1 MSSDTSRGETRW
13 GEGFRP
19 WAAAVAN
26 CKTTVSQWFSTCASL
41 GFLSLVC
48 AESGEVEVVHRERAE
63 VAELAA
69 VEVVGEEVTG
79 VELVRAA
86 VAEAK
91 VAEEDDMRRS
101 HREAGCE
108 GHWAATIAG
117 PHESLGHTNRRTHA
131 LLWVCLISAIPTIER
146 DETYLISVFVD

>member
-1 MSSDTSRGETRW
+1 MGGGSCELQDG
-13 GEGFRP
+13 GD
-19 WAAAVAN
+19 V
-26 CKTTVSQWFSTCASL
+26 CDL

-91 VAEEDDMRRS
+91 VAEEDDRRRS
-101 HREAGCE
+101 HREVGLHE
-108 GHWAATIAG
+108 TTNRWRGTLGRTNRWATRIVG
-117 PHESLGHTNRRTHA
+117 PHKS
-131 LLWVCLISAIPTIER
+131 
-146 DETYLISVFVD
+146 

>member
-26 CKTTVSQWFSTCASL
+26 CKTTVSQWFSTCKSL

-48 AESGEVEVVHRERAE
+48 AESSE
-63 VAELAA
+63 

-86 VAEAK
+86 PSQRQRLPKRMTGVVRIGKLGAR
-91 VAEEDDMRRS
+91 D
-101 HREAGCE
+101 
-108 GHWAATIAG
+108 TG
-117 PHESLGHTNRRTHA
+117 PQQSLGHTNRWAAQIVGHMR
-131 LLWVCLISAIPTIER
+131 C
-146 DETYLISVFVD
+146 YGFV

>member
-26 CKTTVSQWFSTCASL
+26 CKTAVSQWFSTCASL

-63 VAELAA
+63 VVELAA
-69 VEVVGEEVTG
+69 VEVMGEEVTG

-86 VAEAK
+86 PSQRQRLPK
-91 VAEEDDMRRS
+91 RMRRRS

-108 GHWAATIAG
+108 GHWAAPIAG
-117 PHESLGHTNRRTHA
+117 PHESLGRTHA
-131 LLWVCLISAIPTIER
+131 LLWVCLISAIPAIER

>member
-1 MSSDTSRGETRW
+1 VSSDTSRGETRW

-19 WAAAVAN
+19 WAATVAN
-26 CKTTVSQWFSTCASL
+26 CKTAVSQLFSTCASL

-86 VAEAK
+86 PSQKQRLPKRMTGIVRIGKLGAR
-91 VAEEDDMRRS
+91 DTGS
-101 HREAGCE
+101 HQ
-108 GHWAATIAG
+108 
-117 PHESLGHTNRRTHA
+117 SLGHTNRWAAQIVGHMR
-131 LLWVCLISAIPTIER
+131 CYR
-146 DETYLISVFVD
+146 FV